1 MRLLVTREVRWPT
14 GAEKKT
20 KTGYPPVKRTNAHRS
35 RRCQK
40 EARLRA
46 VTPLEALTATIS
58 PNAETERPSSMPPVA
73 GNGLGEHRARRPTG
87 SRRASR
93 QDDRPCVVVSRGR
106 HPNRRSIR
114 RRGLAAKHCPERS
127 DSDDLLFLNRTI
139 DPNAAPDGTNDLPS
153 CRASLADD
161 NRLCHRDS
169 LFSHQP
175 TRTSEHRGLVNDR
188 STK

>member
-58 PNAETERPSSMPPVA
+58 PNAGLRAVTPLEALTATISPNAETERPSSMPPVA

-93 QDDRPCVVVSRGR
+93 QDDRPCVAVSRGR

-114 RRGLAAKHCPERS
+114 RRGLAAKHCRLSAPIRMISVRVRGEWVVM
-127 DSDDLLFLNRTI
+127 
-139 DPNAAPDGTNDLPS
+139 AAAGPAKPPSSRWALALPAG
-153 CRASLADD
+153 CQG
-161 NRLCHRDS
+161 
-169 LFSHQP
+169 F
-175 TRTSEHRGLVNDR
+175 
-188 STK
+188 